1 MVTFWSK
8 CHFAKC
14 KMCVNFFSIDM
25 KNIFYTCELFF
36 STWSLFVMHTFVC
49 QLFITHRCTSLHIET
64 HHDHFVVTLLRD
76 ATARHKNWTCASAL
90 AWWHLFLWS
99 NDSIQHAAVAHVERT
114 DTIMDSVTSRTERLD
129 VAVSECPEL
138 RVRLSSKATSVLPS
152 ADPSALTRQGP
163 VPVRVPCYGER

>member
-1 MVTFWSK
+1 MILQ
-8 CHFAKC
+8 
-14 KMCVNFFSIDM
+14 FFSINM

-49 QLFITHRCTSLHIET
+49 QLFIAHHRTSLHIET

-76 ATARHKNWTCASAL
+76 STARHKNLTCASSL

-99 NDSIQHAAVAHVERT
+99 SNSIQHVVVGHVETT
-114 DTIMDSVTSRTERLD
+114 DAIMDSVTSRTERLV

-152 ADPSALTRQGP
+152 ADPSALIQQGP
-163 VPVRVPCYGER
+163 VPDPSPLVWER